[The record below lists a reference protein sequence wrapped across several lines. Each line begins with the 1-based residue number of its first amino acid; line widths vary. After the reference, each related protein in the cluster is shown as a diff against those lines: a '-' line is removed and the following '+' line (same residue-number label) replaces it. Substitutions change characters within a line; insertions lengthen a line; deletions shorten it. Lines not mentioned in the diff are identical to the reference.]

1 MKKVL
6 LFIFIFVLSFTFLG
20 FSVKANEE
28 ETQEPPV
35 EDNTTEEEK
44 LTFEEE
50 QIKNAILELLGDE
63 EKKGFIEKNL
73 DVLLASFGGTVVAL
87 AVLLYFV
94 IRALNKTKDL
104 VDKFKKQGKVSDD
117 QSQQLNELIDFCKE
131 LIEICKKEMEQSLL
145 NAGATEQHIK
155 EFEEKVEN
163 VIHTVENKEDQI
175 AEILKIAF
183 INDTALIKK
192 GVSEVIKEKYKDYD
206 QKTKN

>member
-104 VDKFKKQGKVSDD
+104 VDKFKKQGKVTDD
-117 QSQQLNELIDFCKE
+117 QAEKLNELIELCEK
-131 LIEICKKEMEQSLL
+131 LIELGKEEIKQSLE
-145 NAGATEQHIK
+145 NAGATEEHIK
-155 EFEEKVEN
+155 KFEEKIEEI
-163 VIHTVENKEDQI
+163 IHTVESKEDQI